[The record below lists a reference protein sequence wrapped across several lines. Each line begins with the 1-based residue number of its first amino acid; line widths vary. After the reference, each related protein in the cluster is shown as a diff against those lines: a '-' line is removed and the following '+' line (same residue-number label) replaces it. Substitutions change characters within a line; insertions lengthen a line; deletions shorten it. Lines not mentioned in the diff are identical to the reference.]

1 MLTVGFDIYETSP
14 GNLLIYAINHRRTG
28 STIERF
34 HHTVGSGTLVYERS
48 FDCNNDIVYTPND
61 VAIIGKDE
69 FYVTNVSSHRCFYRV
84 NNRTISMQRV
94 SFERWEIICV
104 CHCRRLLSTIA
115 QRDLVPLLK
124 TSRAPMES

>member
-61 VAIIGKDE
+61 VAIIGEDE
-69 FYVTNVSSHRCFYRV
+69 FYVTNVYWHRYLLELIIGPYPCRGYYSRSGRLFTSAAVDGCFPPSHRGIPYR
-84 NNRTISMQRV
+84 
-94 SFERWEIICV
+94 C
-104 CHCRRLLSTIA
+104 
-115 QRDLVPLLK
+115 
-124 TSRAPMES
+124 